1 MPPLKIKKKYKHVKV
16 TREIH
21 YLLKIVA
28 AYRKTSITQLVNAIF
43 NDFYEEEKKAF
54 SNKVI
59 GENEKT
65 DEKRINGNQRQFLE
79 KTEEK
84 LTPQSQ

>member
-43 NDFYEEEKKAF
+43 NDFYEKEKNAVL
-54 SNKVI
+54 NKVI
-59 GENEKT
+59 SENEKNS
-65 DEKRINGNQRQFLE
+65 EKRITDNKPQFLE